1 MAPQGPAS
9 TCDVIVIGGGLA
21 GKAASLHLAKA
32 GLSVI
37 CIEPDDAARQAVGE
51 SLDWS
56 APDLL
61 KALGLPMEQLVSE
74 RIATWKRHVT
84 LQLRNGCSEQYIP
97 SAWLAHA
104 PFHVELRTL
113 HVDRQRL
120 DEKLLSRAT
129 AQGVTVVRDKVVAV
143 EREGNKILSAK
154 TAGGSTFA
162 AKWFID
168 SSGFA
173 APVLTREFRLCSIEF
188 GPPKVA
194 LWTYFSVGQAVEG
207 TTLYMDP
214 APSEYLDWVWEI
226 PINPDTVSVGYVT
239 TGAAIK
245 VKRERGLSVDEIF
258 QEQLKKHPHF
268 EPMLTAGPTGAL
280 NVTSFRCRVHAE
292 AAGPNWIIAGEAASM
307 VDPITAN
314 GVTAALRHAA
324 EATTLVLKFRKRGE
338 IPALSRALYSSRIL
352 QFAKFFNSGI
362 ERIVYEPGVR
372 NRIGLRVAG
381 TVYTSPA
388 WTMNLVYNRLR
399 PRGIVSTFL
408 FNSAIG
414 IFRCGAWA
422 FYQLCRRFKDSSSRA
437 GSDGTMGAGHDVH
450 CGSYPAGVKWKGQ
463 SYGE

>member
-1 MAPQGPAS
+1 MASESPTSAS
-9 TCDVIVIGGGLA
+9 DVIVIGGGLA
-21 GKAASLHLAKA
+21 GKAASLHLARS

-37 CIEPDDAARQAVGE
+37 CIEPAQDTRQAVGE

-84 LQLRNGCSEQYIP
+84 LQLRDGCSEQYIP
-97 SAWLAHA
+97 SDWLAHA
-104 PFHVELRTL
+104 PFRVELRTL

-120 DEKLLSRAT
+120 DEELASLAT
-129 AQGVTVVRDKVVAV
+129 AQGVMIVRHKVVGV
-143 EREGNKILSAK
+143 EREGSRILSVK

-173 APVLTREFRLCSIEF
+173 APVLSREFKLRAIEF

-194 LWTYFSVGQAVEG
+194 LWTYFTVKQAVEG

-226 PINPDTVSVGYVT
+226 PINPDTLSVGYVT

-245 VKRERGLSVDEIF
+245 VKREQGLSPDKIF
-258 QEQLKKHPHF
+258 QEQLKKYPHF
-268 EPMLTAGPTGAL
+268 ESMLTAGPIGPL
-280 NVTSFRCRVHAE
+280 NTTSFRCRAHAGV
-292 AAGPNWIIAGEAASM
+292 AGPNWLIAGEAASM

-324 EATTLVLKFRKRGE
+324 EAASLIVKFRMRGE
-338 IPALSRALYSSRIL
+338 VPALSRALYSSRIL
-352 QFAKFFNSGI
+352 QFALFFNSGI
-362 ERIVYEPGVR
+362 ERIVYEPRVR
-372 NRIGLRVAG
+372 NRIGLKLAG
-381 TVYTSPA
+381 TLYTSPA
-388 WTMNLVYNRLR
+388 WTMNLIYNRLR
-399 PRGIVSTFL
+399 PRGVFSTFL
-408 FNSAIG
+408 FNSMIG
-414 IFRCGAWA
+414 LFRCGAWS
-422 FYQLCRRFKDSSSRA
+422 FYQLCGRF
-437 GSDGTMGAGHDVH
+437 
-450 CGSYPAGVKWKGQ
+450 
-463 SYGE
+463 